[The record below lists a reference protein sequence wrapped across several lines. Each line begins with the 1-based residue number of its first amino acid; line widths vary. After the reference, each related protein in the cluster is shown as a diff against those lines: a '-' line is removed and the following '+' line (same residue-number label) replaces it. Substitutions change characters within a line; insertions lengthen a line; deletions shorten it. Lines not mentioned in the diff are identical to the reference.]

1 MAAKA
6 RVRAWPVRPPAHLST
21 WPCLSCER
29 CRGPKTQN
37 FLKALRAHV
46 QARCHTPKLHYAQ
59 VCSSTKRPTY
69 GSSLMESKLAH
80 HNSGHIFEHAFS
92 LAQAQVCRE
101 CNLPLH
107 TYGSLGRFDPSVS
120 TAEDRVASDAA
131 RREIHM
137 RLMQRLELAD
147 LNKSPSWHQGFS
159 LIDAERIFKVMCP
172 LPSPPLVWEVRC
184 VHCLGFP
191 SVQVLCPL
199 RPLLVCAPPCV

>member
-1 MAAKA
+1 MTSDLQLR
-6 RVRAWPVRPPAHLST
+6 RVPTSGYNFN
-21 WPCLSCER
+21 CLA
-29 CRGPKTQN
+29 N
-37 FLKALRAHV
+37 A
-46 QARCHTPKLHYAQ
+46 
-59 VCSSTKRPTY
+59 
-69 GSSLMESKLAH
+69 
-80 HNSGHIFEHAFS
+80 
-92 LAQAQVCRE
+92 
-101 CNLPLH
+101 

-137 RLMQRLELAD
+137 RLMQRLESAD
-147 LNKSPSWHQGFS
+147 LNESPSWHQGFS

-199 RPLLVCAPPCV
+199 RPLLASLCVPLLVCECKCLY